1 MDALADRNQLHVTMR
16 RIAFTGPESSGKS
29 TLAKWVADQFGCT
42 WVTEVA
48 RDYLTERNGEYEQ
61 ADLDVMAN
69 EQVEKW
75 DLLKDEPFVVY
86 DTEMT
91 VFEIWSKVKYGEVSS
106 EINALS
112 SNQQIDHYF
121 LCSPDIPWEED
132 PLRENPTDRDALFAL
147 YKQSLVQKNVPFTV
161 VSGSLE
167 QRQQRVLD
175 VLTAQ

>member
-1 MDALADRNQLHVTMR
+1 MDAVADRNQFYRSMR
-16 RIAFTGPESSGKS
+16 RIAFTGPESSGKT
-29 TLAKWVADQFGCT
+29 TLAKWVADQFSCP
-42 WVTEVA
+42 WVAEVA

-75 DLLKDEPFVVY
+75 NMLNNEPFVVY

-91 VFEIWSKVKYGEVSS
+91 VFEIWSQVKYGEVSA
-106 EINALS
+106 EIKALS
-112 SNQQIDHYF
+112 CNQHIDHYF

-147 YKQSLVQKNVPFTV
+147 YHQSLVQKNVAFTV
-161 VSGSLE
+161 LFGSLE
-167 QRQQRVLD
+167 QRQQRVRD

>member
-1 MDALADRNQLHVTMR
+1 MDVLANRNQLQDTMR
-16 RIAFTGPESSGKS
+16 RIAFTGPESSGKT
-29 TLAKWVADQFGCT
+29 TLAKWVADQLNCP
-42 WVTEVA
+42 WVPEVA
-48 RDYLTERNGEYEQ
+48 RDYLTERNGVYEQ
-61 ADLDVMAN
+61 ADLNAMAI

-75 DLLKDEPFVVY
+75 EQINNEPFVVY

-91 VFEIWSKVKYGEVSS
+91 VFEIWSQVKYGEVSS

-112 SNQQIDHYF
+112 SNQHIDHYF

-132 PLRENPTDRDALFAL
+132 PLRENPSDRDALFAL
-147 YKQSLVQKNVPFTV
+147 YYQSLVQKNVAFTV
-161 VSGSLE
+161 ISGSVE

>member
-1 MDALADRNQLHVTMR
+1 MDALADRNQLQVTMR

-29 TLAKWVADQFGCT
+29 TLAKWVAEQFGCP

-69 EQVEKW
+69 QQVEKW
-75 DLLKDEPFVVY
+75 DLLRDEPFVVY

-91 VFEIWSKVKYGEVSS
+91 VFEIWSQVKYGEVSS

-112 SNQQIDHYF
+112 SNQHIDHYF

-132 PLRENPTDRDALFAL
+132 PLRENPTDRDALFVL
-147 YKQSLVQKNVPFTV
+147 YKQSLIQKNVSFTV
-161 VSGSLE
+161 LSGSLK
-167 QRQQRVLD
+167 QRQQCILD